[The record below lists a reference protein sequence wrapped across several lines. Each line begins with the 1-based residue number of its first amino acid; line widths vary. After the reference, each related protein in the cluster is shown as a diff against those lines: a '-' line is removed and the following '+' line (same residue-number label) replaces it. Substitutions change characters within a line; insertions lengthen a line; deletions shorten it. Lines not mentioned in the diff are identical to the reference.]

1 MKPIVPTLPRP
12 GRRSRAAV
20 RIRRGLQLAAL
31 GLCWALLT
39 VPVRADGSLEYQVKA
54 GFLFNFLKF
63 TDWPPG
69 FQPEAGKP
77 YRVAVYGDR
86 DVYETVAGA
95 LRGKRLHD
103 SPIEVTAVGP
113 DDDLSGYHLL
123 FIPRRAG
130 VPPAKLTGKLAGG
143 AVLLVGEQEGFAAEG
158 GVIGLVLRG
167 DNVRFQVNLSAAEHA
182 KLRLSGHLAAL
193 SEIVSPEHP

>member
-1 MKPIVPTLPRP
+1 MKLIVSTPPRSS
-12 GRRSRAAV
+12 RRSRIAIW
-20 RIRRGLQLAAL
+20 IRRGLPFAAL
-31 GLCWALLT
+31 ALSWALLT
-39 VPVRADGSLEYQVKA
+39 APVRADGSIEYQVKA

-69 FQPEAGKP
+69 FQPEPGKP

-86 DVYETVAGA
+86 DVYQTVAGA
-95 LRGKRLHD
+95 LRGKLLHD

-113 DDDLSGYHLL
+113 GDNLSAYHLL

-130 VPPAKLTGKLAGG
+130 VPPAKLMGKLAGG

-182 KLRLSGHLAAL
+182 KLKLSGHLAAL
-193 SEIVSPEHP
+193 SEIVRPENP